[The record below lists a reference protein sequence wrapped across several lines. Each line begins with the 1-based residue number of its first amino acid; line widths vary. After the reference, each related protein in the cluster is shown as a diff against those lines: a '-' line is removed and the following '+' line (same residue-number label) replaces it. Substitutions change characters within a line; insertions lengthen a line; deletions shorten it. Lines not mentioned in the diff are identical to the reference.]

1 MASSTD
7 VTFATWDSKGWDI
20 QYKGTGKIS
29 VSRAAGAA
37 TATVTGSA
45 SIMSYGG
52 DQVGWKLHMKVGN
65 NAEVTADF
73 KKTGHGAYW
82 DDTTGRWITNYDTA
96 SVSQPVSVGDSSGSL
111 SVQLWVTVEDGYGTS
126 SSVQS
131 ATVTYD
137 SRGSAIINSCADMTI
152 GNAVSISWTAYSTS
166 LYYEFKITCGDF
178 TAWTGRKQVSATGS
192 QTFTGYTVPA
202 SIAAYL
208 GSAAKSGTVTV
219 TLYTYTGTTGGAM
232 GSSSKDVTVYTT
244 KAVAPTMQTSW
255 TLVESNTS
263 NPFKDSNKNIGADGT
278 YRFVKEVTKFK
289 LTVYAYSKYNSPP
302 TTLYGYLVKAANA
315 FSTSFSSTGTKT
327 SDGYAIYKAEAYIP
341 ATSDGSEVL
350 LKFGVYDARGYYCPV
365 VSNGTFTAVAQ
376 TSEADGDRAY
386 VKVNISAY
394 ILPQIKDLTLN
405 VSGTTVYVVATT
417 QAINVVNTSS
427 TSINSLTAKLMRKKI
442 STGASTTVDVSSKLG
457 FGLKRDI
464 TIYAETLSDVATES
478 YEYTLV
484 LSDKYTSDTES
495 KSTGVVALSLYKGG
509 KGAAFFREATAEGLQ
524 IKGNTVIQSPT
535 TGNTLW
541 NFTEASDASYS
552 TLGLSTP
559 SGDVAQTIEFRNVGN
574 ATPELIGWDD
584 FHNAYTFRA
593 SYWAFYAIR
602 SLKVT
607 TNGNDDTEYLGAYY
621 NTTESMLEFQN
632 IGHTAKMFLTMNGST
647 SGLPKMYIYD
657 GTNATT
663 LAAINKNSAYITP
676 WKGIGGVNKPVYFDP
691 TYGMPK
697 ACDPLSDMF
706 QVKSVSFETG
716 YASESG
722 GTTGEKYLDLSSQ
735 ITGNWKAIALAGY
748 WVSVARTTSDSYAM
762 NADCRITPSEIILNT
777 AYNRLYACLVN
788 EGSTGWYTK
797 VTARLLCIY
806 TG

>member
-1 MASSTD
+1 MASSAD
-7 VTFATWDSKGWDI
+7 VTFATWDSNHWDI

-52 DQVGWKLHMKVGN
+52 DQVGWTLHMKVGN
-65 NAEVTADF
+65 NAEVTASF

-111 SVQLWVTVEDGYGTS
+111 TVQLWVTVEDGYETS

-232 GSSSKDVTVYTT
+232 GSSSKDVTAYTT

-278 YRFVKEVTKFK
+278 YRYVKEVTKFK

-327 SDGYAIYKAEAYIP
+327 SDGYTIYKAEAYIP

-394 ILPQIKDLTLN
+394 NLPQIKDLTLN
-405 VSGTTVYVVATT
+405 VSGTTVSVVTTT
-417 QAINVVNTSS
+417 QATNVVNTSAA
-427 TSINSLTAKLMRKKI
+427 SINSLTAKLTRKKM

-457 FGLKRDI
+457 LGLKSDI
-464 TIYAETLSDVATES
+464 TIYSETLSDVATES

-509 KGAAFFREATAEGLQ
+509 NGAAFFKEATREGLDINGKAYVDEPSTGQTAIATDVSLGSKYSDGRSRTGFKLYDPNNPTYQ
-524 IKGNTVIQSPT
+524 IYIGQAGKGTSIDTVDFYVWDEL
-535 TGNTLW
+535 NDVTL
-541 NFTEASDASYS
+541 
-552 TLGLSTP
+552 
-559 SGDVAQTIEFRNVGN
+559 I
-574 ATPELIGWDD
+574 
-584 FHNAYTFRA
+584 
-593 SYWAFYAIR
+593 
-602 SLKVT
+602 SLREDY
-607 TNGNDDTEYLGAYY
+607 G
-621 NTTESMLEFQN
+621 F
-632 IGHTAKMFLTMNGST
+632 
-647 SGLPKMYIYD
+647 
-657 GTNATT
+657 
-663 LAAINKNSAYITP
+663 ITP
-676 WKGIGGVNKPVYFDP
+676 WRNKGGENVPVYFNGYGVP
-691 TYGMPK
+691 TSCGDIGASVYSLPAFKSIGSTTQPVYINSKGKVAACSGNTISMFSESTGYMEMP
-697 ACDPLSDMF
+697 
-706 QVKSVSFETG
+706 SVSGNSYISGNMDYPSSKQHSGWTPVLRG
-716 YASESG
+716 YYVNSTDGDDYAP
-722 GTTGEKYLDLSSQ
+722 YLMLH
-735 ITGNWKAIALAGY
+735 
-748 WVSVARTTSDSYAM
+748 SV
-762 NADCRITPSEIILNT
+762 E
-777 AYNRLYACLVN
+777 LYATYFRYEITN
-788 EGSTGWYTK
+788 MGDYTRTPK
-797 VTARLLCIY
+797 VWLDILWIKIP
-806 TG
+806 